1 MAITPTEARIFTQE
15 ESMFLH
21 GLEIKIDTFI
31 RATGLVPREDT
42 LTYLIEGQ
50 DKKNLNSKARTEII
64 KRYNNAGWN
73 TSFTMSGQNPK
84 EFVLVDPNG

>member
-1 MAITPTEARIFTQE
+1 MAVTPTEAREFTHG

-31 RATGLVPREDT
+31 KATGLGSGET
-42 LTYLIEGQ
+42 KITYPIEAQ
-50 DKKNLNSKARTEII
+50 DRSNLNSKAQSELT

-73 TSFTMSGQNPK
+73 SSFTMAGPNPK
-84 EFVLVDPNG
+84 EFVLMDPKG